1 MEVILLERV
10 EKLGLMG
17 EVVKVKDGY
26 ARNYLLPQGKA
37 LRSTP
42 GNLARFEAE
51 RHQLE
56 ANNLER
62 RSDAETVSE
71 RMAGLSVVLLRQSSD
86 SGQLY
91 GSVNARD
98 IAQAVSEAG
107 FAIDRTQ
114 VKLDSTIKTLG
125 LHTVDIRLHAETS
138 VSIEANV
145 ARSQA
150 EAEQQA
156 ATGEGEVALDAE
168 QFFEDAALAP
178 QAEDEEE
185 AETETETETKAEA
198 EATPEAEPE
207 AASDSEAIAETEGDS
222 EENAT

>member
-56 ANNLER
+56 ASNLER
-62 RSDAETVSE
+62 RSEAETVSE

-114 VKLDSTIKTLG
+114 VKLDRTIKTLG

-156 ATGEGEVALDAE
+156 ATEEGEAAPDAE

-185 AETETETETKAEA
+185 GEIEAEA
-198 EATPEAEPE
+198 EITPEAEPE
-207 AASDSEAIAETEGDS
+207 TASDSEASAETEGEK
-222 EENAT
+222 EENAP

>member
-185 AETETETETKAEA
+185 AETETKAEA

-207 AASDSEAIAETEGDS
+207 AASDSEASAETEGDS

>member
-1 MEVILLERV
+1 
-10 EKLGLMG
+10 
-17 EVVKVKDGY
+17 
-26 ARNYLLPQGKA
+26 LPQGKA

-42 GNLARFEAE
+42 DNSARFEAE

-56 ANNLER
+56 ASNLER
-62 RSDAETVSE
+62 RSEAETVAD

-107 FAIDRTQ
+107 FAINRTQ
-114 VKLDSTIKTLG
+114 VKLNRTIKTLG
-125 LHTVDIRLHAETS
+125 LHTVEIRLHAETS
-138 VSIEANV
+138 VSVEANV

-156 ATGEGEVALDAE
+156 AAEDGDPVLEAE

-178 QAEDEEE
+178 QAEDDEEATEESSEE
-185 AETETETETKAEA
+185 AEDETDSETSSETEKN
-198 EATPEAEPE
+198 
-207 AASDSEAIAETEGDS
+207 AS
-222 EENAT
+222 

>member
-1 MEVILLERV
+1 MEVILLERI

-42 GNLARFEAE
+42 DNSARFEAE

-56 ANNLER
+56 ASNLER
-62 RSDAETVSE
+62 RSEAETVAD

-107 FAIDRTQ
+107 FAINRTQ
-114 VKLDSTIKTLG
+114 VKLNRTIKTLG
-125 LHTVDIRLHAETS
+125 LHTVEIRLHAETS
-138 VSIEANV
+138 VSVEANV

-156 ATGEGEVALDAE
+156 AAEDGDPVLEAE

-178 QAEDEEE
+178 QAEDDEEATEESSEE
-185 AETETETETKAEA
+185 AEDETDSETSSETEKN
-198 EATPEAEPE
+198 
-207 AASDSEAIAETEGDS
+207 AS
-222 EENAT
+222 

>member
-1 MEVILLERV
+1 MEVILLERI

-42 GNLARFEAE
+42 DNSARFEAE

-56 ANNLER
+56 ASNLER
-62 RSDAETVSE
+62 RSEAETVAD

-107 FAIDRTQ
+107 FAINRTQ
-114 VKLDSTIKTLG
+114 VKLKRTIKTLG
-125 LHTVDIRLHAETS
+125 LHTVEIRLHAETS
-138 VSIEANV
+138 VSVEANV

-156 ATGEGEVALDAE
+156 AAEDGDPVLEAE

-178 QAEDEEE
+178 QAEDDEEATEESSEE
-185 AETETETETKAEA
+185 AEDETDSETSSETEKN
-198 EATPEAEPE
+198 
-207 AASDSEAIAETEGDS
+207 AS
-222 EENAT
+222 

>member
-42 GNLARFEAE
+42 DNLARFEAD

-56 ANNLER
+56 ASNLER
-62 RSDAETVSE
+62 RQEADTVAE

-107 FAIDRTQ
+107 FTINRSQ
-114 VKLDSTIKTLG
+114 VKLNRTI
-125 LHTVDIRLHAETS
+125 DIRLHAETS
-138 VSIEANV
+138 ISIEANV

-150 EAEQQA
+150 EAELQA
-156 ATGEGEVALDAE
+156 AGEDGEETPDAE
-168 QFFEDAALAP
+168 RFFEDAALAP
-178 QAEDEEE
+178 QAEDDEESESESETAEDGTDAESQDE
-185 AETETETETKAEA
+185 AVSEA
-198 EATPEAEPE
+198 
-207 AASDSEAIAETEGDS
+207 DSESPDEGVDAV
-222 EENAT
+222 ENTS

>member
-1 MEVILLERV
+1 MEVILLERI

-42 GNLARFEAE
+42 DNSARFEAE

-56 ANNLER
+56 ASNLER
-62 RSDAETVSE
+62 RSEAETVAD

-107 FAIDRTQ
+107 FAINRTQ
-114 VKLDSTIKTLG
+114 VKLNRTIKTLG
-125 LHTVDIRLHAETS
+125 LHTVEIRLHAETS
-138 VSIEANV
+138 VSVEANV

-156 ATGEGEVALDAE
+156 AAEDGDPVLEAE

-178 QAEDEEE
+178 QAEDDEE
-185 AETETETETKAEA
+185 ATEESSKEAEDETDSETSSETEKN
-198 EATPEAEPE
+198 
-207 AASDSEAIAETEGDS
+207 AS
-222 EENAT
+222 

>member
-1 MEVILLERV
+1 MEVILLERI

-42 GNLARFEAE
+42 DNSARFEAE

-56 ANNLER
+56 ASNLER
-62 RSDAETVSE
+62 RSEAETVAD

-107 FAIDRTQ
+107 FAINRTQ
-114 VKLDSTIKTLG
+114 VKLNRTIKTLG
-125 LHTVDIRLHAETS
+125 LHTVEIRLHAETS
-138 VSIEANV
+138 VSVEANV

-156 ATGEGEVALDAE
+156 AAEDGDPVLEAE
-168 QFFEDAALAP
+168 QFFEDDEEATEESSEE
-178 QAEDEEE
+178 AEDETDSETSS
-185 AETETETETKAEA
+185 ETEKN
-198 EATPEAEPE
+198 
-207 AASDSEAIAETEGDS
+207 AS
-222 EENAT
+222 

>member
-42 GNLARFEAE
+42 DNLARFEAD

-56 ANNLER
+56 ASNLER
-62 RSDAETVSE
+62 RQEADTVAE

-107 FAIDRTQ
+107 FTINRSQ
-114 VKLDSTIKTLG
+114 VKLNRTIKTLG
-125 LHTVDIRLHAETS
+125 LHTIDIRLHAETS
-138 VSIEANV
+138 ISIEANV

-150 EAEQQA
+150 EAELQA
-156 ATGEGEVALDAE
+156 AGEDGEETPDAE
-168 QFFEDAALAP
+168 RFFEDAALAP
-178 QAEDEEE
+178 QAEDDEESESESETAEDGTDAESQDE
-185 AETETETETKAEA
+185 AVSEA
-198 EATPEAEPE
+198 
-207 AASDSEAIAETEGDS
+207 DSESPDEGVDAV
-222 EENAT
+222 ENTS

>member
-1 MEVILLERV
+1 MEVILLERI

-42 GNLARFEAE
+42 DNLTRFEAE

-56 ANNLER
+56 ASNLER
-62 RSDAETVSE
+62 RSEAETVAD
-71 RMAGLSVVLLRQSSD
+71 RMTGLSVVLLRQSSD

-114 VKLDSTIKTLG
+114 VKLNRTIKTLG
-125 LHTVDIRLHAETS
+125 LHTIDIRLHAETS
-138 VSIEANV
+138 VSVEANV

-156 ATGEGEVALDAE
+156 AAEDGDPVLDAE

-178 QAEDEEE
+178 QAEDDEEATEESSEE
-185 AETETETETKAEA
+185 AEDDTEGEDGI
-198 EATPEAEPE
+198 
-207 AASDSEAIAETEGDS
+207 DSEASSETVES
-222 EENAT
+222 AS

>member
-1 MEVILLERV
+1 MEVILLERI

-42 GNLARFEAE
+42 DNSARFEAE

-56 ANNLER
+56 ASNLER
-62 RSDAETVSE
+62 RSEAETVAD

-107 FAIDRTQ
+107 FAINRTQ
-114 VKLDSTIKTLG
+114 VKLNRTIKTLG
-125 LHTVDIRLHAETS
+125 LHTVEIRLHAETS
-138 VSIEANV
+138 VSVEANV

-156 ATGEGEVALDAE
+156 TAEDGDPVLEAE

-178 QAEDEEE
+178 QAEDDEEATEESSEE
-185 AETETETETKAEA
+185 AEDETDSETSSETEKN
-198 EATPEAEPE
+198 
-207 AASDSEAIAETEGDS
+207 AS
-222 EENAT
+222 